1 MEAASPIGQKVR
13 DWRVSAD
20 MSGAALALALG
31 ISRGKVS
38 ELEKGTFLPGAKVAL
53 RLEELSGGLIDAS
66 ALNDDV
72 RAARHGLI
80 KEDATSDD
88 RTINDEPVIECAVC
102 EKVVSQQLSCPVD
115 DCPFALSRA
124 A

>member
-1 MEAASPIGQKVR
+1 
-13 DWRVSAD
+13 

-38 ELEKGTFLPGAKVAL
+38 ELEKGAFLPGVKVAL
-53 RLEELSGGLIDAS
+53 RLEELSGGLIDAA

-72 RAARHGLI
+72 AAARARPGWALSEAEIDGLDGGTAPAPF
-80 KEDATSDD
+80 ET
-88 RTINDEPVIECAVC
+88 RVIVCDVC
-102 EKVVSQQLSCPVD
+102 ERQFGDGIPNACTFV
-115 DCPFALSRA
+115 DCPHSGHPMLGEA

>member
-1 MEAASPIGQKVR
+1 
-13 DWRVSAD
+13 

-38 ELEKGTFLPGAKVAL
+38 ELEKGTFLPGVRVAL
-53 RLEELSGGLIDAS
+53 RLEELSGGMIDAA

-72 RAARHGLI
+72 RAARHGQI
-80 KEDATSDD
+80 SQAAPAPD
-88 RTINDEPVIECAVC
+88 RAIDEEPVIVCAVC
-102 EKVVSQQLSCPVD
+102 EKEVVSSAPCPAHE
-115 DCPFALSRA
+115 CPFVQVRA